1 MTYEQVNEL
10 FVYDPE
16 TGELRNRV
24 DRGYQAK
31 AGTLAGCRKGEG
43 YFYVKVRGK
52 EYLIHRVAWLL
63 THGVWPAAQID
74 HVNGV
79 RDDNRMANLREST
92 NAENGRNRGAQTNNS
107 TGFKGVNWD
116 KNSRKY
122 KAQIRVQ
129 GKNTHLGLFTSPKE
143 AHAAYQSAA
152 YANHGAFANPGASNR
167 GLLE

>member
-1 MTYEQVNEL
+1 MNYHLANEL

-24 DRGYQAK
+24 DRGGLAK
-31 AGTLAGCRKGEG
+31 AGALAGYRRPDGYVSVAVKGKR
-43 YFYVKVRGK
+43 YPA
-52 EYLIHRVAWLL
+52 HRVAWLM

-92 NAENGRNRGAQTNNS
+92 NSENLCNRGSTVNNR
-107 TGFKGVNWD
+107 TGFKGVCWD

-122 KAQIRVQ
+122 KAQIMVR
-129 GKNTHLGLFTSPKE
+129 GKITYLGLFTTPE
-143 AHAAYQSAA
+143 AAHAAYQSAV
-152 YANHGAFANPGASNR
+152 YDFHGAFANPGVPNR
-167 GLLE
+167 RAN

>member
-1 MTYEQVNEL
+1 MNCHLANEL

-24 DRGYQAK
+24 DRSSRAQ
-31 AGTLAGCRKGEG
+31 AGTLAGWRDAGG
-43 YFYVKVRGK
+43 YFSVLVRGK
-52 EYLIHRVAWLL
+52 YYRVHRVAWLM

-92 NAENGRNRGAQTNNS
+92 NSENLCNRGSTVNNR
-107 TGFKGVNWD
+107 TGFKGVCWD

-122 KAQIRVQ
+122 KAQIMVR
-129 GKNTHLGLFTSPKE
+129 GNFTYLGLFTTPE
-143 AHAAYQSAA
+143 AAHAAYQSAA
-152 YANHGAFANPGASNR
+152 YANHGTFANPGMPNMGAN
-167 GLLE
+167 